1 MRLPRSQGGRLSAP
15 PAGREPPRPG
25 AQPGRGTSAQTPRSR
40 PRHPRPL
47 AKAAQGLLPPGPKPG
62 AAEGAPPAPSQLLPP
77 RLPASPPRSVPP
89 PGSRL
94 RAAHR
99 AGPAPRLPAATSP
112 PPPARRAPEGSLS
125 PPPPALR
132 RAAPPLTLQLP
143 LLLPLT
149 LHQPLQ
155 RPVGPRLLVPGALHG
170 RPEARARG
178 TPSPRGGGGTHD
190 PRPRREAGARQAS
203 GRAAPPTARRPSA
216 AASAVRGARAAR
228 ASPPTGLLRVPPAC
242 RPAVSCGRPM
252 RPAGGTGGLRPP
264 APQPARYGPRARAA
278 VGKGQ
283 RFFGSRVVRAPERRG
298 RAGPF
303 LRAKRHPL
311 FSPPPFRSSGVTAEV
326 LALTSC
332 PVRDFCGRDFSE
344 KKNVV
349 RLAQVE
355 ANPIKEE
362 GWRREGNWLG
372 VLRD

>member
-1 MRLPRSQGGRLSAP
+1 MAP
-15 PAGREPPRPG
+15 PPRRRALVPDIPVPWRRQRKG
-25 AQPGRGTSAQTPRSR
+25 CSR
-40 PRHPRPL
+40 PAQSPALP
-47 AKAAQGLLPPGPKPG
+47 KAP
-62 AAEGAPPAPSQLLPP
+62 PPAPSQLLPP

-99 AGPAPRLPAATSP
+99 AGPALRLPAATSP